1 MEQNIRKS
9 GIAAEAFYWAQA
21 LVYALVVLVL
31 INVFLLRISV
41 VNGSSMLP
49 TLTGGDLVLVR
60 VFDYPVPEKGD
71 VIVVNDTGL
80 LNEALVKRVIGLAGD
95 VIDIDRSTGT
105 VYVNGEPLDEPYIN
119 ERIRDFSNNVEYPY
133 TVPEDRVFVM
143 GDNRNASTDSRAS
156 YVGALPYD
164 QVVGKVLFRFWP
176 LSEIGR
182 IQ

>member
-1 MEQNIRKS
+1 MKTERKG

-41 VNGSSMLP
+41 VKGSSMLP
-49 TLTGGDLVLVR
+49 TLEERDLVLVR
-60 VFDYPVPEKGD
+60 VFGYSEPKHGD

-80 LNEALVKRVIGLAGD
+80 LNEALVKRVIGVAGD
-95 VIDIDRSTGT
+95 VVDIDRDTGT
-105 VYVNGEPLDEPYIN
+105 VYVNGEPLEEPYIN
-119 ERIRDFSNNVEYPY
+119 ERIREFYNNVEYPY

-156 YVGALPYD
+156 YVGALPYE
-164 QVVGKVLFRFWP
+164 QIVGKVLVRFWP
-176 LSEIGR
+176 LTEIGR

>member
-1 MEQNIRKS
+1 MERNIRKG

-41 VNGSSMLP
+41 VDGSSMLP

-60 VFDYPVPEKGD
+60 VFGYSQPVRGD

-80 LNEALVKRVIGLAGD
+80 LNEALVKRVIGLGGD
-95 VIDIDRSTGT
+95 VIDIDEVTGN
-105 VYVNGEPLDEPYIN
+105 VSVNGKVLVEPYIN
-119 ERIRDFSNNVEYPY
+119 ERIRDTYNNVEYPY
-133 TVPEDRVFVM
+133 TVSEGRVFVM

-156 YVGALPYD
+156 YVGALSCD

-176 LSEIGR
+176 LSEIGG

>member
-1 MEQNIRKS
+1 MKTERKG

-41 VNGSSMLP
+41 VKGSSMLP
-49 TLTGGDLVLVR
+49 TLEERDLVLVR
-60 VFDYPVPEKGD
+60 VFGYSEPKHGD

-80 LNEALVKRVIGLAGD
+80 LNEPLVKRVIGVAGD
-95 VIDIDRSTGT
+95 VVDIDRDTGT
-105 VYVNGEPLDEPYIN
+105 VNVNGAALDEPYIN
-119 ERIRDFSNNVEYPY
+119 ERIRDFYNNVEYPY
-133 TVPEDRVFVM
+133 TVPESRVFVM

-164 QVVGKVLFRFWP
+164 QIVGKVLVRFWP
-176 LSEIGR
+176 LTEIGR